1 MALNG
6 TLLKEGGLTPRQS
19 AALPYIASEPNL
31 ARAAQAAQI
40 GKRTLMRWMND
51 PAFRSELERVRNN
64 IADLAYTEL
73 EGLTLKSVFRIAQ
86 LLDHEDPNVVH
97 RVSKTA
103 LSMSLSLRQNRDL
116 RRQLELI
123 ENAQAMARQQQ

>member
-1 MALNG
+1 
-6 TLLKEGGLTPRQS
+6 
-19 AALPYIASEPNL
+19 
-31 ARAAQAAQI
+31 
-40 GKRTLMRWMND
+40 MRWMND